1 MSRYEKYET
10 LAQQVF
16 VAEQKRYRRRIAAGR
31 FLLLFLLLALRPEE
45 DKIQRHNKNAVHQQ
59 HNNHLKTAACG
70 SSS

>member
-31 FLLLFLLLALRPEE
+31 FLLLFLLLIRGG
-45 DKIQRHNKNAVHQQ
+45 RHGTPN
-59 HNNHLKTAACG
+59 CYSG
-70 SSS
+70 SCLGA

>member
-31 FLLLFLLLALRPEE
+31 FLLLFLLLPQQIQPVSLACGER
-45 DKIQRHNKNAVHQQ
+45 KQWQRHM
-59 HNNHLKTAACG
+59 
-70 SSS
+70 